1 MPEKAEVLAE
11 YTTDYDRLR
20 SQKARNVGSV
30 ELRILTNLAFISG
43 EHWVGAQNR
52 VLFTRRRDPNK
63 LHLVFNIAAQM
74 LYKIMGRLS
83 SIAPVFRARADKQN
97 PRSIANAAVV
107 DKLIRALDEKLDQPS
122 RIWEI
127 LWWVAVGGV
136 AFEYVPW
143 VKDATMEPMPQFDEA
158 TGELLWT
165 HVPTGEQVP
174 ESQHQQMLAQGAPKE
189 QFEVVEEMVLTGDVG
204 SEVLSPLQVFID
216 ASVRS
221 IEDLAPDQA
230 VYIAKIRT
238 LGWIEAN
245 YDVSEET
252 IEGIQDA
259 REVRILSTDL
269 KQFGDPTGSVHLQD
283 LIPRIQGTRTDNDP
297 DLAVVVERFQP
308 LSAKHPRGRYSVF
321 IPGEQLLLDDD
332 NPYGFIPLVDF
343 HWGPTVVSFWS
354 NDYISDLIAPQRF
367 LNKRISQ
374 LGEQA
379 NASLY
384 ANELL
389 GPTLKREDIPS
400 DYPAPIEHG
409 LSDQGVKMIQRRDP
423 PDLPAWFMQ
432 SIDLTLKLLREVG
445 GGVDLFQEQSFP
457 GQMRGPMAVPML
469 QELLDTQWG
478 NLYRHLG
485 ERLAKVKEMRMNRV
499 KEYYPPFRTL
509 HYTDNSMKD
518 EVFIF
523 QTSEIL
529 RAGTDYSITVE
540 RGSLL
545 PEMRA
550 LREARVREHLE
561 SPLSILYIDERT
573 GKLDKEK
580 IAADLSMGDAGR
592 EAAES
597 KYRKLTMSL
606 IERLWHGQP
615 LPPQIPM
622 PFWNLRV
629 VMDELESEM
638 ATMEFLGASEEIQV
652 GFVTLWNKCRQMM
665 ADAADRRDA
674 GMQDQ
679 QIAGAVAQAA
689 QQAAAKAAAEAIDMA
704 MEQMKASQQIAP
716 QAPAA
721 LAQAMAQQQQQQG
734 GPPQQGP
741 PPRGPRPQPGGPP
754 RPPRPPM
761 MG

>member
-1 MPEKAEVLAE
+1 MAENDDVLSE
-11 YTTDYDRLR
+11 YTEDYNRLR
-20 SQKARNVGSV
+20 AQKSRNVGSV

-43 EHWVGAQNR
+43 EHWVGSQNR

-63 LHLVFNIAAQM
+63 LYLVFNLAAQM
-74 LYKIMGRLS
+74 LSKIMGRLS
-83 SIAPVFRARADKQN
+83 SVAPVFKARADKQD
-97 PRSIANAAVV
+97 PRSVANAAVV
-107 DKLIRALDEKLDQPS
+107 DKLIKALDEKLDQPS
-122 RIWEI
+122 RTWEL
-127 LWWVAVGGV
+127 LWWTAVGGV
-136 AFEYVPW
+136 GFEYVPW
-143 VKDATMEPMPQFDEA
+143 VKDACMEPMPQFDEA

-174 ESQHQQMLAQGAPKE
+174 ETMRQQALEQGAPKE

-221 IEDLAPDQA
+221 VDDLAPDQA

-252 IEGIQDA
+252 IQNIKDA
-259 REVRILSTDL
+259 SEVRILSTDI
-269 KQFGDPTGSVHLQD
+269 KQFGDPTGSTHLQD
-283 LIPRIQGTRTDNDP
+283 LIPRIQGTRTENDP
-297 DLAVVVERFQP
+297 DLCVVVERYQP
-308 LSAKHPRGRYSVF
+308 MSAKHPRGKYTAFV
-321 IPGEQLLLDDD
+321 PGEQVLLDED

-343 HWGPTVVSFWS
+343 HWGPTVASFWS
-354 NDYISDLIAPQRF
+354 NDYVSDLIPPQRF

-379 NASLY
+379 NASIY
-384 ANELL
+384 ADELL
-389 GPTLKREDIPS
+389 GPTLKREDMPS
-400 DYPAPIEHG
+400 DYPAPIENG
-409 LSDQGVKMIQRRDP
+409 LTDQGVKMVQRRDP
-423 PDLPAWFMQ
+423 PDLPSWFMQ
-432 SIDLTLKLLREVG
+432 SIELTMKLLREVA
-445 GGVDLFQEQSFP
+445 GGVDLFQEQKFP

-469 QELLDTQWG
+469 QELLDSQWG

-485 ERLAKVKEMRMNRV
+485 ERMAKVKEMRVNRV

-540 RGSLL
+540 RGSLV

-550 LREARVREHLE
+550 LREARIREHLE
-561 SPLSILYIDERT
+561 SPLSVLYIDERT
-573 GKLDKEK
+573 GKIDKEK
-580 IAADLSMGDAGR
+580 IAADLLMGDVGR
-592 EAAES
+592 EASES
-597 KYRKLTMSL
+597 KYRKLTMHL
-606 IERLWHGQP
+606 VERLWQGQP

-638 ATMEFLGASEEIQV
+638 ASMEFLGASPPIQAA
-652 GFVTLWNKCRQMM
+652 FVEFWNKCRQLLME
-665 ADAADRRDA
+665 ASERRQQGA
-674 GMQDQ
+674 QEQ
-679 QIAGAVAQAA
+679 QIQGAVAQAA

-704 MEQMKASQQIAP
+704 MDQMRASQEIAP
-716 QAPAA
+716 QAPME
-721 LAQAMAQQQQQQG
+721 LAQAMSQA
-734 GPPQQGP
+734 QQGP
-741 PPRGPRPQPGGPP
+741 PGPRPPQMGPGGPP
-754 RPPRPPM
+754 RPPM